1 MNLSLIHLQRFTT
14 LVILCWIVT
23 VNVPLLANEVDPP
36 NNTLRLAVI
45 YIEEPPYIY
54 QDGTSEYIGILPQ
67 LAKALSRELSL
78 ELIYFPTPRKGLE
91 KSVIDGRA
99 DMTWLSPDW
108 VGDEKRLLFSDP
120 VLLHREFLYSLSSFN
135 ESDEPLD
142 WLKGKTVCIRQDY
155 SYPSLMPFIESG
167 VAQKFSVSS
176 QSSLF
181 KLLQKG
187 RCDLLYMNENKA
199 TWKIRGLGIED
210 KVWRSKYPLNE
221 AKLSF
226 VFSQKWQSE
235 MPRINQALSKIKNSG
250 ELDNIVQSN
259 IHSTTLSK
267 L

>member
-1 MNLSLIHLQRFTT
+1 M
-14 LVILCWIVT
+14 VT
-23 VNVPLLANEVDPP
+23 VFNPLLANEMDPP
-36 NNTLRLAVI
+36 NNKLRLAVI

-54 QDGTSEYIGILPQ
+54 QSGTSEYIGILPQ

-78 ELIYFPTPRKGLE
+78 ELTYLPTPRKDLE
-91 KSVIDGRA
+91 KSVIDERA

-120 VLLHREFLYSLSSFN
+120 VLLHREFLYSLSPFN

-142 WLKGKTVCIRQDY
+142 WLRGKTVCIRQDY
-155 SYPSLMPFIESG
+155 SYPSLMPFFESG
-167 VAQKFSVSS
+167 VAQALRISS
-176 QSSLF
+176 QVSLV

-199 TWKIRGLGIED
+199 TWKTSGLGIEN
-210 KVWRSKYPLNE
+210 KIWRSKHPLNE

-226 VFSQKWQSE
+226 MFSQKWQSE
-235 MPRINQALSKIKNSG
+235 MPRINQALSKIKSSG
-250 ELDNIVQSN
+250 ELDSIVQSN
-259 IHSTTLSK
+259 TNPK